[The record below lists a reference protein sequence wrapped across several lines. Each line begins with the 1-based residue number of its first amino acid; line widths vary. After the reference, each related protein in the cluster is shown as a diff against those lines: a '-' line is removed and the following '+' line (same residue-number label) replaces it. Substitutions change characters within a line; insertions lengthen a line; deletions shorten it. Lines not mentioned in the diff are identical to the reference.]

1 MWLSHLGLLLQSSV
15 RICHAVEREGR
26 SAIVHCSDGWDRTP
40 QLVSTALLCLDPYY
54 RTVDGFRIL
63 VEREWLSFGH
73 KFADRIGHGPNSD
86 ETNERCP
93 VFLQWLDCVHQI
105 QKQFPCSFEFSMA
118 YLVSIAS
125 FNKWILIFYICQLT
139 QLVFCSFR
147 SFDQIKL
154 AQHAFSCMFG
164 TFLCNTYKE
173 RIENTLFDRT
183 YSVWPFLSGQLYK
196 NPLYIAN
203 RDQVLWPAY
212 HPSNLS
218 YWAEVYSS
226 SFGSQ
231 TQSDSSMT
239 TSISPAVPVAV
250 ATANAVGTSIV
261 TPSTNDIS
269 NSEPRSPMI
278 KTRSYG
284 DLQTAGTCNGISN
297 GMIRRSSDPNMTA
310 DAQ

>member
-1 MWLSHLGLLLQSSV
+1 MWLSHLAGLMQSAM

-26 SAIVHCSDGWDRTP
+26 SVIVHCSDGWDRTP

-54 RTVDGFRIL
+54 RTVEGFRTL

-73 KFADRIGHGPNSD
+73 KFADRIGHGPGSD

-118 YLVSIAS
+118 YLVCLISIIS
-125 FNKWILIFYICQLT
+125 SEHGMNLLIKNKKFALL
-139 QLVFCSFR
+139 L
-147 SFDQIKL
+147 QIKL
-154 AQHAFSCMFG
+154 AQHVFSCMFG

-173 RIENTLFDRT
+173 RMDNSVFDRT
-183 YSVWPFLSGQLYK
+183 YSVWPFLSGPMYK
-196 NPLYIAN
+196 NPLYIPN
-203 RDQVLWPAY
+203 REQVLWPAY

-218 YWAEVYSS
+218 FWAEVYSS
-226 SFGSQ
+226 SFGNQ
-231 TQSDSSMT
+231 NQSDSSMT
-239 TSISPAVPVAV
+239 TSISPSIPVAV
-250 ATANAVGTSIV
+250 ATASVGTAII

-284 DLQTAGTCNGISN
+284 DLQTAGCNGISN